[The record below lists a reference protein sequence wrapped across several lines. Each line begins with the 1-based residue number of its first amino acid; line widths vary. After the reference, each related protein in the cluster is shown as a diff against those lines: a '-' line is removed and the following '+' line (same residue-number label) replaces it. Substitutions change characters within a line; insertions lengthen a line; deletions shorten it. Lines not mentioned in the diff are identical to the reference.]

1 MSDNKHPIQG
11 VMETSMQNLRDMVDA
26 NTIIGEPIITA
37 GGTTLI
43 PVSKISFGF
52 ASGGSDFS
60 TKKETAEQPYCF
72 GGGSGAGVNITPISF
87 LVVSPEGNV
96 SMLPV
101 TQTTV
106 ASSAVDKFVDSLPE
120 IVEKVKA
127 MFKKEKD
134 SEAAEN

>member
-1 MSDNKHPIQG
+1 MSENKHPIQG

-26 NTIIGEPIITA
+26 NTIIGEPIRTA
-37 GGTTLI
+37 DGTTLI

-60 TKKETAEQPYCF
+60 TKKENAEQPYCF

-87 LVVSPEGNV
+87 LVVSSEGNV

-120 IVEKVKA
+120 VVEKLKA
-127 MFKKEKD
+127 MFKKD
-134 SEAAEN
+134 APEA

>member
-1 MSDNKHPIQG
+1 MSENKHPIQG

-26 NTIIGEPIITA
+26 NTIIGEPIRTA
-37 GGTTLI
+37 DGTTLI

-60 TKKETAEQPYCF
+60 TKKENAEQPYCF

-87 LVVSPEGNV
+87 LVVSSEGNV

-120 IVEKVKA
+120 VIEKLKA
-127 MFKKEKD
+127 MFKKED
-134 SEAAEN
+134 AAE

>member
-1 MSDNKHPIQG
+1 MSENKHPIQG

-26 NTIIGEPIITA
+26 NTIIGEPIRTA
-37 GGTTLI
+37 DGTTLI

-60 TKKETAEQPYCF
+60 TKKENAEQPYCF

-120 IVEKVKA
+120 VIEKLKS
-127 MFKKEKD
+127 MFKKED
-134 SEAAEN
+134 TEA

>member
-1 MSDNKHPIQG
+1 MSENKHPIQG

-26 NTIIGEPIITA
+26 NTIIGEPIRTA
-37 GGTTLI
+37 DGTTLI

-60 TKKETAEQPYCF
+60 TKKENAEQPYCF

-87 LVVSPEGNV
+87 LVVSSEGNV

-120 IVEKVKA
+120 VIEKLKA
-127 MFKKEKD
+127 MFKKE
-134 SEAAEN
+134 EAAE

>member
-1 MSDNKHPIQG
+1 MSENKHPIQG
-11 VMETSMQNLRDMVDA
+11 VMETSMQNLRNMVDA
-26 NTIIGEPIITA
+26 NTIIGEPIKTA
-37 GGTTLI
+37 DGTTLI

-60 TKKETAEQPYCF
+60 TKKENAEQPYCF

-120 IVEKVKA
+120 VVEKLKA
-127 MFKKEKD
+127 MFKKEEP
-134 SEAAEN
+134 EA

>member
-1 MSDNKHPIQG
+1 MSENKHPIQG

-26 NTIIGEPIITA
+26 NTIIGEPIQTPD
-37 GGTTLI
+37 GTTLI

-60 TKKETAEQPYCF
+60 TKKENAAQPYCF

-127 MFKKEKD
+127 MFKKN
-134 SEAAEN
+134 EANV

>member
-1 MSDNKHPIQG
+1 MSENKHPIQG

-26 NTIIGEPIITA
+26 NTIIGEPIRTA
-37 GGTTLI
+37 DGTTLI

-60 TKKETAEQPYCF
+60 TKKENAEQPYCF

-87 LVVSPEGNV
+87 LVVSSEGNV

-120 IVEKVKA
+120 VIEKLKA
-127 MFKKEKD
+127 MFKKE
-134 SEAAEN
+134 ETAE

>member
-1 MSDNKHPIQG
+1 M
-11 VMETSMQNLRDMVDA
+11 
-26 NTIIGEPIITA
+26 
-37 GGTTLI
+37 
-43 PVSKISFGF
+43 
-52 ASGGSDFS
+52 
-60 TKKETAEQPYCF
+60 
-72 GGGSGAGVNITPISF
+72 NITPISF

-127 MFKKEKD
+127 MFKKEEP
-134 SEAAEN
+134 EA

>member
-1 MSDNKHPIQG
+1 MSENKHPIQG

-26 NTIIGEPIITA
+26 NTIIGEPIRTA
-37 GGTTLI
+37 DGTTLI

-60 TKKETAEQPYCF
+60 TKKENAEQPYCF

-120 IVEKVKA
+120 VVEKLKA
-127 MFKKEKD
+127 MFKKDEP
-134 SEAAEN
+134 EV

>member
-1 MSDNKHPIQG
+1 MSENKHPIQG

-26 NTIIGEPIITA
+26 NTIIGEPIRTA
-37 GGTTLI
+37 DGTTLI

-60 TKKETAEQPYCF
+60 TKKENPEQPYCF

-120 IVEKVKA
+120 VVEKLKA
-127 MFKKEKD
+127 MFKKEESD
-134 SEAAEN
+134 V

>member
-11 VMETSMQNLRDMVDA
+11 VMETSMQNLRSMVDA
-26 NTIIGEPIITA
+26 NTIIGEPIKTA
-37 GGTTLI
+37 DGTTLI

-60 TKKETAEQPYCF
+60 TKKENAEQPYCF

-120 IVEKVKA
+120 VVEKLKA
-127 MFKKEKD
+127 MFKKDAPEEK
-134 SEAAEN
+134 

>member
-1 MSDNKHPIQG
+1 MSENKHPIQG
-11 VMETSMQNLRDMVDA
+11 VMETSMQNLRNMVDA
-26 NTIIGEPIITA
+26 NTIIGEPIKTA
-37 GGTTLI
+37 DGTTLI

-60 TKKETAEQPYCF
+60 TKKENAEQPYCF

-120 IVEKVKA
+120 VVEKLKA
-127 MFKKEKD
+127 MFKKE
-134 SEAAEN
+134 EPNI

>member
-1 MSDNKHPIQG
+1 MSEKKHPIQG
-11 VMETSMQNLRDMVDA
+11 VMESSMQNLRDMVDA
-26 NTIIGEPIITA
+26 NTIIGEPICTA
-37 GGTTLI
+37 DGTTII

-60 TKKETAEQPYCF
+60 TNKEASEQPYCF

-87 LVVSPEGNV
+87 LVVSSTGNV

-106 ASSAVDKFVDSLPE
+106 ASSAVDKFVDSIPE
-120 IVEKVKA
+120 VIEKLKA
-127 MFKKEKD
+127 MFKKEEP
-134 SEAAEN
+134 EA

>member
-1 MSDNKHPIQG
+1 
-11 VMETSMQNLRDMVDA
+11 METSMQNLRDMVDA
-26 NTIIGEPIITA
+26 NTIIGEPIRTA
-37 GGTTLI
+37 DGTTLI

-60 TKKETAEQPYCF
+60 TKKENSDQPYCF

-87 LVVSPEGNV
+87 LVVSSEGNV

-120 IVEKVKA
+120 VVEKLKA
-127 MFKKEKD
+127 MFKKEEP
-134 SEAAEN
+134 EA

>member
-1 MSDNKHPIQG
+1 MSENKQHPIQG
-11 VMETSMQNLRDMVDA
+11 VMDTSMQNLREMVDA
-26 NTIIGEPIITA
+26 NTIIGEPIQTPD
-37 GGTTLI
+37 GTTII

-60 TKKETAEQPYCF
+60 TKSEDAQKPYCF

-87 LVVSPEGNV
+87 LVVSKEGNV

-120 IVEKVKA
+120 VVEKVKS
-127 MFKKEKD
+127 MFKKNEEP
-134 SEAAEN
+134 EA

>member
-26 NTIIGEPIITA
+26 NTIIGEPIVTA

-60 TKKETAEQPYCF
+60 TKKEAADQPYCF

-127 MFKKEKD
+127 MLKKEEP
-134 SEAAEN
+134 EA

>member
-1 MSDNKHPIQG
+1 MSENKHPIQG
-11 VMETSMQNLRDMVDA
+11 VMETSMKNLRDMVDA
-26 NTIIGEPIITA
+26 NTIIGEPIRTA
-37 GGTTLI
+37 DGTTLI

-60 TKKETAEQPYCF
+60 TKKENPEQPYCF
-72 GGGSGAGVNITPISF
+72 AGGSGAGVNITPISF

-127 MFKKEKD
+127 MFKKDNTE
-134 SEAAEN
+134 E

>member
-1 MSDNKHPIQG
+1 MSENKHPIQG
-11 VMETSMQNLRDMVDA
+11 VMETSMQNLRNMVDA
-26 NTIIGEPIITA
+26 NTIIGEPIKTA
-37 GGTTLI
+37 DGTTLI

-60 TKKETAEQPYCF
+60 TKKENAEQPYCF

-120 IVEKVKA
+120 VIEKLKA
-127 MFKKEKD
+127 MFKKEE
-134 SEAAEN
+134 SNI

>member
-26 NTIIGEPIITA
+26 NTIIGEPIKTA
-37 GGTTLI
+37 DGTTII

-60 TKKETAEQPYCF
+60 TKKENNDQPYCF

-87 LVVSPEGNV
+87 LVVSSEGNV

-120 IVEKVKA
+120 VVEKLKA
-127 MFKKEKD
+127 MFKKETP
-134 SEAAEN
+134 EA

>member
-1 MSDNKHPIQG
+1 MSENKHPIQG
-11 VMETSMQNLRDMVDA
+11 VMETSMQNLRNMVDA
-26 NTIIGEPIITA
+26 NTIIGEPIKTA
-37 GGTTLI
+37 DGTTLI

-60 TKKETAEQPYCF
+60 TKKENAEQPYCF

-120 IVEKVKA
+120 VVEKLKA
-127 MFKKEKD
+127 MFKKEE
-134 SEAAEN
+134 SNI

>member
-11 VMETSMQNLRDMVDA
+11 VMETSMQNLRSMVDA
-26 NTIIGEPIITA
+26 NTIIGEPIKTA
-37 GGTTLI
+37 DGTTLI

-60 TKKETAEQPYCF
+60 TKKENAEQPYCF

-120 IVEKVKA
+120 VIEKLKA
-127 MFKKEKD
+127 MFKKEE
-134 SEAAEN
+134 SNI

>member
-1 MSDNKHPIQG
+1 MAENKHPIQG
-11 VMETSMQNLRDMVDA
+11 VMETSMQKLREMVDA
-26 NTIIGEPIITA
+26 NTIIGEPIVTE
-37 GGTTLI
+37 GGVTII

-60 TKKETAEQPYCF
+60 TKKENTEQPYCF

-87 LVVSPEGNV
+87 LVVNSEGGV

-120 IVEKVKA
+120 VIEKLKT
-127 MFKKEKD
+127 MFKKNE
-134 SEAAEN
+134 EGEI

>member
-1 MSDNKHPIQG
+1 MSENKHPIQG
-11 VMETSMQNLRDMVDA
+11 VMETSMQNLRNMVDA
-26 NTIIGEPIITA
+26 NTIIGEPIKTDD
-37 GGTTLI
+37 GTTLI

-60 TKKETAEQPYCF
+60 TKKENAEQPYCF

-120 IVEKVKA
+120 VVEKLKA
-127 MFKKEKD
+127 MFKKEE
-134 SEAAEN
+134 SNI

>member
-1 MSDNKHPIQG
+1 MSENKHPIQG
-11 VMETSMQNLRDMVDA
+11 VMETSMQNLRNMVDA
-26 NTIIGEPIITA
+26 NTIIGEPIKTA
-37 GGTTLI
+37 DGTTLI

-60 TKKETAEQPYCF
+60 TKKENAEHPYCF

-120 IVEKVKA
+120 VVEKLKA
-127 MFKKEKD
+127 MFKKEEP
-134 SEAAEN
+134 EA

>member
-1 MSDNKHPIQG
+1 MSENKHPIQG

-26 NTIIGEPIITA
+26 NTIIGEPIRTA
-37 GGTTLI
+37 DGTTLI

-60 TKKETAEQPYCF
+60 TKKENAEQPYCF

-87 LVVSPEGNV
+87 LVVSSEGNV

-120 IVEKVKA
+120 VIEKLKA
-127 MFKKEKD
+127 MFKKEE
-134 SEAAEN
+134 SAE

>member
-1 MSDNKHPIQG
+1 MSENKHPIQG

-26 NTIIGEPIITA
+26 NTIIGEPICTA
-37 GGTTLI
+37 DGTTLI

-60 TKKETAEQPYCF
+60 TKKENAEQPYCF
-72 GGGSGAGVNITPISF
+72 GGGSGAGINITPISF
-87 LVVSPEGNV
+87 LVVSPEGKV

-120 IVEKVKA
+120 VFEKVKA
-127 MFKKEKD
+127 IFKKDGSQE
-134 SEAAEN
+134 

>member
-1 MSDNKHPIQG
+1 MSENKHPIQG

-26 NTIIGEPIITA
+26 NTIIGEPIRTA
-37 GGTTLI
+37 DGTTLI

-60 TKKETAEQPYCF
+60 TKKENAEQPYCF

-87 LVVSPEGNV
+87 LVVSAEGNV

-106 ASSAVDKFVDSLPE
+106 ASSAVDKFVDSLPDV
-120 IVEKVKA
+120 IEKLKA
-127 MFKKEKD
+127 MFKKED
-134 SEAAEN
+134 SEA